1 MLIVKV
7 HFEIWKDVFPGNCG
21 IFAIEIKMLS
31 SQLTRKILGT
41 CQFVIYIGS
50 SALFN
55 ALYMHNL
62 NQVKILNNDH
72 EAELLKVLAL
82 MVGFQSELNT
92 VYLDNF
98 LSQ

>member
-1 MLIVKV
+1 
-7 HFEIWKDVFPGNCG
+7 
-21 IFAIEIKMLS
+21 
-31 SQLTRKILGT
+31 
-41 CQFVIYIGS
+41 
-50 SALFN
+50 
-55 ALYMHNL
+55 MHNL